1 MKIKALWSATKVAAK
16 GTVELA
22 KVHSPKLLLA
32 AGLVAIGAGFAWA
45 IVNTAKKLD
54 GVCETHN
61 NEIEKLKDLY
71 DVDGNDEM
79 TEGEKKEFRSE
90 ILKEKGHFI
99 LDVVRV
105 YIGPVAI
112 VGLGV
117 ASILTSHHILNTRYL
132 GACTALQA
140 VTEAYSQY
148 REKVISEQGIEKDL
162 EYASKSVSVDEN
174 GVIKTEKYNVPD
186 DVNCITRIFSETTSE
201 SWTTIPD
208 YNYAFIK
215 GQLNAAKREGF
226 QRGHLFLNDLLRKLN
241 LPESEAGCYLGWA
254 PKMGDEIVCEFDDIS
269 NLENFTGNVNKSNA
283 WVLHF
288 LGMRV
293 LPPILEKEELLQ
305 PYKNAIAEYHR
316 AMVNGGVLNDAE

>member
-1 MKIKALWSATKVAAK
+1 MKLKALWSAAKVGAK

-32 AGLVAIGAGFAWA
+32 AGLVAIGAGFVWG

-61 NEIEKLKDLY
+61 NEIEKLKELY
-71 DVDGNDEM
+71 DADGDEEM

-90 ILKEKGHFI
+90 VLKEKGHFI
-99 LDVVRV
+99 FDVVKV
-105 YIGPVAI
+105 YIGPVVI

-132 GACTALQA
+132 GACAALQA

-148 REKVISEQGIEKDL
+148 REKVISERGIEKDL
-162 EYASKSVSVDEN
+162 EYASKSVSADNNES
-174 GVIKTEKYNVPD
+174 YNVPD

-201 SWTTIPD
+201 SWRTIPD
-208 YNYAFIK
+208 YNYAFIN

-254 PKMGDEIVCEFDDIS
+254 PKLGDEIVCEFNDVS

-305 PYKNAIAEYHR
+305 PYKNAIVEYRR
-316 AMVNGGVLNDAE
+316 AMVDGGVLDETE